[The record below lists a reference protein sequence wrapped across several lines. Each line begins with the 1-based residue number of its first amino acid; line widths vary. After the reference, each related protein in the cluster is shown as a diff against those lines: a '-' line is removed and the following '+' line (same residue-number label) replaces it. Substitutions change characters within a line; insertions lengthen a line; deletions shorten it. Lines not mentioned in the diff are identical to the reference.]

1 MNELDLSSLQEKLAL
16 VDLRRWPPRVALSD
30 FHRDSWSG
38 TRPLK
43 LTICQDHGHTLPCFE
58 LHYGAQEHA
67 ARYAVTTGDRLDGNL
82 DRKYDRAV
90 RLWATR
96 NRDHLM
102 TIWTALQSERNGHS
116 FIATRPTRTEWSA
129 RRVLRAQ
136 RGRAGD

>member
-1 MNELDLSSLQEKLAL
+1 MDELDLSSLQEKLAL

-30 FHRDSWSG
+30 FRRDSWSG

-43 LTICQDHGHTLPCFE
+43 VTICQDSSQTLPCFE
-58 LHYGAQEHA
+58 LHYGAQEYT

-90 RLWATR
+90 RLWAAR

-102 TIWTALQSERNGHS
+102 TIWTALQSGGNGHS
-116 FIATRPTRTEWSA
+116 FIATRANRTEWSA
-129 RRVLRAQ
+129 RRVLRAPH
-136 RGRAGD
+136 GRAGD